1 VHNDFGGEHMARTE
15 EGTTIFWKT
24 KDEQIW
30 VSSNAGKR
38 LDCASSR
45 VVAAQAARWITMK
58 EKDKSGP
65 KAQTARSNYPEQE
78 RESLRLGTQD
88 RLREDVKDAQHDQ
101 SVIDVARKARFA
113 ATGEPSLAPCRK
125 K

>member
-1 VHNDFGGEHMARTE
+1 
-15 EGTTIFWKT
+15 
-24 KDEQIW
+24 
-30 VSSNAGKR
+30 
-38 LDCASSR
+38 
-45 VVAAQAARWITMK
+45 MK

-65 KAQTARSNYPEQE
+65 KAQAARSNYPEQE

-101 SVIDVARKARFA
+101 SVIDVDRKARFA
-113 ATGEPSLAPCRK
+113 ATGEPSLAPCAK